1 MRRRQAVT
9 GWLLAA
15 PAVVGL
21 LAFLVLPFCYT
32 VFRSFTSGLG
42 WGQFVG
48 LENYAQLFG
57 NRLFLLALK
66 NTFLFLAC
74 GLALILPLSLFLAL
88 LLQKAG
94 KWGKPL
100 ALALLFPMVLPVSAI
115 VIVVNLVFAE
125 NGLLS
130 QLTGPTSWMDSPFA
144 FAILLGLY
152 LWKNVGVATVILL
165 AGLNTIPG
173 ELYESAS
180 MDGAGRWARLTK
192 ITLPLLRPEILVV
205 TLLSTLNSFKNFRE
219 AYVLGGDHPHESVY
233 MLQHF
238 MNNNFENMNF
248 PRLSVAAVV
257 LFAMLFCLY
266 TLLLKSPLGRGEPA
280 FESSGRRPF
289 KMSKGA
295 TLFLAL
301 AALLFLLPVA
311 FTIGCSFLSPQEVQR
326 VFGPLLGE
334 GSAAV
339 VGGLPQGFSLMGYY
353 EVFFATPDYL
363 VKFWLSLLLAVGAV
377 VGQVVISCMG
387 GFAFAFFDFPGKR
400 LLFGL
405 LCFFML
411 VPLQVTLLP
420 NYLLLDAFGLLNT
433 YWALLLPLA
442 FAPLGTFL
450 LTQIFRSVPAD
461 ILQAARL
468 DGAGTLQVMVKV
480 LLPCGKSGVSTL
492 IILTL
497 IESWNMV
504 EQPLIYLKD
513 VGSYPLSVFLASRYT
528 ENLPLQFVCC
538 VLSLLPL
545 ALAAAMCWTV
555 GFPRRRR
562 HETSHSESEL
572 CATAGIGVMHGWL
585 LPH

>member
-1 MRRRQAVT
+1 MRRREAAT
-9 GWLLAA
+9 GLLLAS

-21 LAFLVLPFCYT
+21 LAFLVLPFGYT
-32 VFRSFTSGLG
+32 FLRSFTTGLG
-42 WGQFVG
+42 WGRFVG

-130 QLTGPTSWMDSPFA
+130 QMTGPTPWMDSPFA
-144 FAILLGLY
+144 FVILLGLY
-152 LWKNVGVATVILL
+152 LWKNVGMAVVILL
-165 AGLNTIPG
+165 AGLTTIPR
-173 ELYESAS
+173 ELYESAH

-192 ITLPLLRPEILVV
+192 VILPMLRPELLVV
-205 TLLSTLNSFKNFRE
+205 TILSSLNAFKNFRE
-219 AYVLGGDHPHESVY
+219 AFVLGGDHPQESIY

-257 LFAMLFCLY
+257 FFALLFCLY
-266 TLLLKSPLGRGEPA
+266 ALLLKSPLGRGEPA
-280 FESSGRRPF
+280 LENGSRREIPA
-289 KMSKGA
+289 KKGPILCL
-295 TLFLAL
+295 TLIS
-301 AALLFLLPVA
+301 LLFVLPVVLTVA
-311 FTIGCSFLSPQEVQR
+311 CSFLSPQEVQR

-334 GSAAV
+334 DGTAV
-339 VGGLPQGFSLMGYY
+339 FGALPQGFSLMGYY

-363 VKFWLSLLLAVGAV
+363 AKFWVSLLLAVGAIL
-377 VGQVVISCMG
+377 GQMVISCMG
-387 GFAFAFFDFPGKR
+387 GFAFAFYDFPGKR
-400 LLFGL
+400 LLYSL
-405 LCFFML
+405 LCLFML
-411 VPLQVTLLP
+411 IPLQVTLLP
-420 NYLLLDAFGLLNT
+420 NYLLLDQLGALNT

-461 ILQAARL
+461 ILHAARL
-468 DGAGTLQVMVKV
+468 DGAGTLQVLARV
-480 LLPCGKSGVSTL
+480 LLPCGKGGVSTL
-492 IILTL
+492 VVLTL

-504 EQPLIYLKD
+504 EQPLIYLQD
-513 VGSYPLSVFLASRYT
+513 VGSYPLSVFLASQYM
-528 ENLPLQFVCC
+528 ENLPFQFVCS

-545 ALAAAMCWTV
+545 V
-555 GFPRRRR
+555 
-562 HETSHSESEL
+562 L
-572 CATAGIGVMHGWL
+572 CFLYFGGDVLRSAGRKGDT
-585 LPH
+585 P

>member
-1 MRRRQAVT
+1 MRRREAAT
-9 GWLLAA
+9 GLLLAS

-21 LAFLVLPFCYT
+21 LAFLVLPFGYT
-32 VFRSFTSGLG
+32 FLRSFTTGLG
-42 WGQFVG
+42 WGRFVG

-130 QLTGPTSWMDSPFA
+130 QIAGPYLWMDSPFA
-144 FAILLGLY
+144 FVILLGLY
-152 LWKNVGVATVILL
+152 LWKNVGIGVVVLL
-165 AGLNTIPG
+165 AGLTTIPG

-180 MDGAGRWARLTK
+180 MDGAGKWARLTRV
-192 ITLPLLRPEILVV
+192 TLPMLRPELLVV
-205 TLLSTLNSFKNFRE
+205 TILSTLNAFKNFRE
-219 AYVLGGDHPHESVY
+219 AFVLGGDHPHESIY

-257 LFAMLFCLY
+257 FFALLFCLY
-266 TLLLKSPLGRGEPA
+266 ALLLKSPLGRGEPA
-280 FESSGRRPF
+280 LENGSRRDIPP
-289 KMSKGA
+289 KKGPI
-295 TLFLAL
+295 LFLTL
-301 AALLFLLPVA
+301 ISLLFVLPVVLTVA
-311 FTIGCSFLSPQEVQR
+311 CSFLSPQEVQR

-334 GSAAV
+334 GGTAAL
-339 VGGLPQGFSLMGYY
+339 GALPQGFSLMGYY

-363 VKFWLSLLLAVGAV
+363 AKFWVSLLLAVGAIL
-377 VGQVVISCMG
+377 GQMVISCMG
-387 GFAFAFFDFPGKR
+387 GFSFAFYDFPGKR
-400 LLFGL
+400 LLYGL
-405 LCFFML
+405 LCLFML
-411 VPLQVTLLP
+411 IPLQVTLLP
-420 NYLLLDAFGLLNT
+420 NYILLDQLGTLNT

-461 ILQAARL
+461 ILHAARL
-468 DGAGTLQVMVKV
+468 DGAGTLQVLARV
-480 LLPCGKSGVSTL
+480 LLPCGKGGVSTL
-492 IILTL
+492 VVLTL

-504 EQPLIYLKD
+504 EQPLIYLQD
-513 VGSYPLSVFLASRYT
+513 VGSYPLSVFLASQYM
-528 ENLPLQFVCC
+528 ENLPFQFVCS

-545 ALAAAMCWTV
+545 ALCFLYFGGDV
-555 GFPRRRR
+555 LR
-562 HETSHSESEL
+562 S
-572 CATAGIGVMHGWL
+572 AGRKGDT
-585 LPH
+585 P

>member
-1 MRRRQAVT
+1 MRRREAAA
-9 GWLLAA
+9 GLLLAS

-21 LAFLVLPFCYT
+21 LAFLVLPFGYT
-32 VFRSFTSGLG
+32 FLRSFTTGLG
-42 WGQFVG
+42 WGRFVG
-48 LENYAQLFG
+48 LENYAQLFE

-130 QLTGPTSWMDSPFA
+130 QMTGPTPWMDSPFA
-144 FAILLGLY
+144 FVILLGLY
-152 LWKNVGVATVILL
+152 LWKNVGIGVVILL
-165 AGLNTIPG
+165 AGLTTIPG

-180 MDGAGRWARLTK
+180 MDGAGKWARLTRV
-192 ITLPLLRPEILVV
+192 TLPMLRPELLVV
-205 TLLSTLNSFKNFRE
+205 TILSTLNAFKNFRE
-219 AYVLGGDHPHESVY
+219 AFVLGGDHPHESIY

-257 LFAMLFCLY
+257 FFALLFCLY
-266 TLLLKSPLGRGEPA
+266 TLLLKSPLGRREPA
-280 FESSGRRPF
+280 LETGTRREIPA
-289 KMSKGA
+289 KKGPI
-295 TLFLAL
+295 LFLAL
-301 AALLFLLPVA
+301 ISLLFVLPVVM
-311 FTIGCSFLSPQEVQR
+311 TVTCSFLSPQEVER
-326 VFGPLLGE
+326 VFAPLLGE
-334 GSAAV
+334 GSTAAV
-339 VGGLPQGFSLMGYY
+339 GAVPQGVSLMGYY

-363 VKFWLSLLLAVGAV
+363 VKFWVSLLLSVGAIL
-377 VGQVVISCMG
+377 GQMVISCMG
-387 GFAFAFFDFPGKR
+387 GFAFAFYDFPGKK
-400 LLFGL
+400 LFYGL
-405 LCFFML
+405 LCLFML
-411 VPLQVTLLP
+411 IPLQVTLLP
-420 NYLLLDAFGLLNT
+420 NYLLLDQLGALNT

-461 ILQAARL
+461 ILHAARL
-468 DGAGTLQVMVKV
+468 DGAGTFHVLGKV
-480 LLPCGKSGVSTL
+480 LLPCSKGGGATL
-492 IILTL
+492 IVLTL

-504 EQPLIYLKD
+504 EQPLVYLQD
-513 VGSYPLSVFLASRYT
+513 VGSYPLSVFLASRYM
-528 ENLPLQFVCC
+528 ENLPFQFVCS

-545 ALAAAMCWTV
+545 ALCFLYF
-555 GFPRRRR
+555 G
-562 HETSHSESEL
+562 EDLLQS
-572 CATAGIGVMHGWL
+572 AGRKGDAS
-585 LPH
+585 

>member
-1 MRRRQAVT
+1 MRRRREAAT
-9 GWLLAA
+9 GLLLAS

-21 LAFLVLPFCYT
+21 LAFLVLPFGYT
-32 VFRSFTSGLG
+32 FLRSFTTGLG
-42 WGQFVG
+42 WGRFVG

-130 QLTGPTSWMDSPFA
+130 QMTGPYPWMDSPFA
-144 FAILLGLY
+144 FVILLGLY
-152 LWKNVGVATVILL
+152 LWKNVGIGVVILL
-165 AGLNTIPG
+165 AGLTTIPG
-173 ELYESAS
+173 ELYESAN
-180 MDGAGRWARLTK
+180 MDGAGKWARLVKVTM
-192 ITLPLLRPEILVV
+192 PMLRPELLVV
-205 TLLSTLNSFKNFRE
+205 TILSYLHTFKNFRE
-219 AYVLGGDHPHESVY
+219 AFVLGGDHPHESIY

-257 LFAMLFCLY
+257 FFVLLFCLY
-266 TLLLKSPLGRGEPA
+266 ALLLKSPLGQGEPA
-280 FESSGRRPF
+280 LESGSRRAVPA
-289 KMSKGA
+289 KKGPV
-295 TLFLAL
+295 LCLAL
-301 AALLFLLPVA
+301 LSLLFVLPVVLTVA
-311 FTIGCSFLSPQEVQR
+311 CSFLSPQEVQR

-334 GSAAV
+334 GGTAAL
-339 VGGLPQGFSLMGYY
+339 GALPQGFSLMGYY

-363 VKFWLSLLLAVGAV
+363 VKFWVSLLLAVGAIA
-377 VGQVVISCMG
+377 GQVAISCLG
-387 GFAFAFFDFPGKR
+387 GFAFAFYEFPGKR
-400 LLFGL
+400 LLYGL
-405 LCFFML
+405 LCLFML
-411 VPLQVTLLP
+411 IPLQVTLLP
-420 NYLLLDAFGLLNT
+420 NYILLDQLGTLNT

-461 ILQAARL
+461 ILHAARL
-468 DGAGTLQVMVKV
+468 DGAGTLQVLVRV
-480 LLPCGKSGVSTL
+480 LLPCGKGGVSTL
-492 IILTL
+492 VVLTL

-504 EQPLIYLKD
+504 EQPLIYLQD
-513 VGSYPLSVFLASRYT
+513 VGSYPLSVFLASQYM
-528 ENLPLQFVCC
+528 ENLPFQFVCS

-545 ALAAAMCWTV
+545 ALCFLYFGGDV
-555 GFPRRRR
+555 LR
-562 HETSHSESEL
+562 S
-572 CATAGIGVMHGWL
+572 AGRKGDA
-585 LPH
+585 P

>member
-1 MRRRQAVT
+1 MKRREAAI
-9 GWLLAA
+9 GLLLAA
-15 PAVVGL
+15 PAVMGL
-21 LAFLVLPFCYT
+21 LAFLVLPFGYT
-32 VFRSFTSGLG
+32 FLRSFTVGLG
-42 WGQFVG
+42 WGRFVG

-88 LLQKAG
+88 LLQKTG
-94 KWGKPL
+94 KWGKGL
-100 ALALLFPMVLPVSAI
+100 AMALLFPMVLPVSAI

-130 QLTGPTSWMDSPFA
+130 QLTGPTPWMDSPFA
-144 FAILLGLY
+144 FVILLGLY
-152 LWKNVGVATVILL
+152 LWKNVGIGVVILL
-165 AGLNTIPG
+165 AGLTTIPG
-173 ELYESAS
+173 ELYESAN
-180 MDGAGRWARLTK
+180 MDGAGKWTRLTK
-192 ITLPLLRPEILVV
+192 VTLPMLRPELLVV
-205 TLLSTLNSFKNFRE
+205 TILSSLNAFKNFRE
-219 AYVLGGDHPHESVY
+219 AFVLGGDHPHESIY

-257 LFAMLFCLY
+257 FFALLFCLY
-266 TLLLKSPLGRGEPA
+266 ALLLKSPLGRGEPA
-280 FESSGRRPF
+280 LENGNRRDIPP
-289 KMSKGA
+289 KKGPV
-295 TLFLAL
+295 LFLAAL
-301 AALLFLLPVA
+301 SLLFVLPVVLTVA
-311 FTIGCSFLSPQEVQR
+311 CSFLSPQEVQR

-334 GSAAV
+334 GGTAAL
-339 VGGLPQGFSLMGYY
+339 GALPQGFSLMGYY

-363 VKFWLSLLLAVGAV
+363 AKFWVSLLLAVGAIL
-377 VGQVVISCMG
+377 GQMVISCMG
-387 GFAFAFFDFPGKR
+387 GFAFAFYDFPGKR
-400 LLFGL
+400 LLYSL
-405 LCFFML
+405 LCLFML
-411 VPLQVTLLP
+411 IPLQVTLLP
-420 NYLLLDAFGLLNT
+420 NYLLLDQLGALNT

-461 ILQAARL
+461 ILHAARL
-468 DGAGTLQVMVKV
+468 DGAGTLQVLARV

-504 EQPLIYLKD
+504 EQPLIYLRD

-545 ALAAAMCWTV
+545 ALCFFYCGGDV
-555 GFPRRRR
+555 LD
-562 HETSHSESEL
+562 S
-572 CATAGIGVMHGWL
+572 GI
-585 LPH
+585 PKEEKA

>member
-1 MRRRQAVT
+1 MRRREAAV
-9 GWLLAA
+9 GLLLAS

-21 LAFLVLPFCYT
+21 LAFLVLPFGYT
-32 VFRSFTSGLG
+32 FLRSFTTGLG
-42 WGQFVG
+42 WGRFVG
-48 LENYAQLFG
+48 LENYAQLFE

-130 QLTGPTSWMDSPFA
+130 QMTGPTPWMDSPFA
-144 FAILLGLY
+144 FVILLGLY
-152 LWKNVGVATVILL
+152 LWKNVGIGVVILL
-165 AGLNTIPG
+165 AGLTTIPG

-180 MDGAGRWARLTK
+180 MDGAGKWVRLTK
-192 ITLPLLRPEILVV
+192 VTLPMLRPELLVV
-205 TLLSTLNSFKNFRE
+205 TILSTLNAFKNFRE
-219 AYVLGGDHPHESVY
+219 AFVLGGDHPHESIY

-257 LFAMLFCLY
+257 FFILLFCLY
-266 TLLLKSPLGRGEPA
+266 ALLLKSPLGRGEPA
-280 FESSGRRPF
+280 LESGSRCAVPA
-289 KMSKGA
+289 KKGPILCL
-295 TLFLAL
+295 TLIS
-301 AALLFLLPVA
+301 LLFVLPVVLTVA
-311 FTIGCSFLSPQEVQR
+311 CSFLSPQEVQR

-334 GSAAV
+334 GGTAV
-339 VGGLPQGFSLMGYY
+339 VGALPQGFSLMGYY

-363 VKFWLSLLLAVGAV
+363 AKFWVSLLLAVGAIL
-377 VGQVVISCMG
+377 GQMVISCMG
-387 GFAFAFFDFPGKR
+387 GFAFAFYDFPGKR
-400 LLFGL
+400 LLYGL
-405 LCFFML
+405 LCLFML
-411 VPLQVTLLP
+411 IPLQVTLLP
-420 NYLLLDAFGLLNT
+420 NYLLLDQLGALNT

-461 ILQAARL
+461 ILHAARL
-468 DGAGTLQVMVKV
+468 DGAGTLQVLARV
-480 LLPCGKSGVSTL
+480 LLPCGKGGVSTL
-492 IILTL
+492 VVLTL

-504 EQPLIYLKD
+504 EQPLIYLQD
-513 VGSYPLSVFLASRYT
+513 VGSYPLSVFLASQYM
-528 ENLPLQFVCC
+528 ENLPFQFVCS

-545 ALAAAMCWTV
+545 ALCFLYFGGDV
-555 GFPRRRR
+555 LR
-562 HETSHSESEL
+562 S
-572 CATAGIGVMHGWL
+572 AGRKGDT
-585 LPH
+585 P

>member
-1 MRRRQAVT
+1 MRRREAAT
-9 GWLLAA
+9 GLLLAS

-21 LAFLVLPFCYT
+21 LAFLVLPFGYT
-32 VFRSFTSGLG
+32 FLRSFTTGLG
-42 WGQFVG
+42 WGRFVG
-48 LENYAQLFG
+48 LENYAQLFE

-130 QLTGPTSWMDSPFA
+130 QMTGPTPWMDSSFA
-144 FAILLGLY
+144 FVILLGLY
-152 LWKNVGVATVILL
+152 LWKNVGIGVVILL
-165 AGLNTIPG
+165 AGLTTIPG
-173 ELYESAS
+173 ELYESAN
-180 MDGAGRWARLTK
+180 MDGAGKWARLVK
-192 ITLPLLRPEILVV
+192 VTLPMLRPELLVV
-205 TLLSTLNSFKNFRE
+205 TILSALNAFKNFRE
-219 AYVLGGDHPHESVY
+219 AFVLGGDHPHESIY

-257 LFAMLFCLY
+257 FFVLLFCLY
-266 TLLLKSPLGRGEPA
+266 ALLLKSPLGRGEPA
-280 FESSGRRPF
+280 LESGSRRAAPA
-289 KMSKGA
+289 KKGSV
-295 TLFLAL
+295 LCLAL
-301 AALLFLLPVA
+301 LSLLFVLPVVLTVA
-311 FTIGCSFLSPQEVQR
+311 CSFLSPQEVQR

-334 GSAAV
+334 GGTAAL
-339 VGGLPQGFSLMGYY
+339 GALPQGFSLMGYY

-363 VKFWLSLLLAVGAV
+363 AKFWVSLLLAVGAIA
-377 VGQVVISCMG
+377 GQVAISCLG
-387 GFAFAFFDFPGKR
+387 GFAFAFYDFPGKR
-400 LLFGL
+400 LLYGL
-405 LCFFML
+405 LCLFML
-411 VPLQVTLLP
+411 IPLQVTLLP
-420 NYLLLDAFGLLNT
+420 NYILLDQLGTLNT

-461 ILQAARL
+461 ILHAARL
-468 DGAGTLQVMVKV
+468 DGAGTLQVLARV
-480 LLPCGKSGVSTL
+480 LLPCGKGGVSTL
-492 IILTL
+492 VVLTL

-504 EQPLIYLKD
+504 EQPLIYLQD
-513 VGSYPLSVFLASRYT
+513 VGSYPLSVFLASQYM
-528 ENLPLQFVCC
+528 ENLPFQFVCS

-545 ALAAAMCWTV
+545 ALCFLYF
-555 GFPRRRR
+555 GGDIL
-562 HETSHSESEL
+562 SN
-572 CATAGIGVMHGWL
+572 AGRKGDA
-585 LPH
+585 P

>member
-1 MRRRQAVT
+1 MRRRREAAI
-9 GWLLAA
+9 GLLLAS

-21 LAFLVLPFCYT
+21 LAFLVLPFGYT
-32 VFRSFTSGLG
+32 FLRSFTTGLG
-42 WGQFVG
+42 WGRFVG

-130 QLTGPTSWMDSPFA
+130 QIAGPYLWMDSPFA
-144 FAILLGLY
+144 FVILLGLY
-152 LWKNVGVATVILL
+152 LWKNVGIGVVVLL
-165 AGLNTIPG
+165 AGLTTIPG

-180 MDGAGRWARLTK
+180 MDGAGKWARLTRV
-192 ITLPLLRPEILVV
+192 TLPMLRPELLVV
-205 TLLSTLNSFKNFRE
+205 TILSTLNAFKNFRE
-219 AYVLGGDHPHESVY
+219 AFVLGGDHPHESIY

-257 LFAMLFCLY
+257 FFALLFCLY
-266 TLLLKSPLGRGEPA
+266 ALLLKSPLGRGEPA
-280 FESSGRRPF
+280 LENGSRRDIPP
-289 KMSKGA
+289 KKGPI
-295 TLFLAL
+295 LFLTL
-301 AALLFLLPVA
+301 ISLLFVLPVVLTVA
-311 FTIGCSFLSPQEVQR
+311 CSFLSPQEVQR

-334 GSAAV
+334 GGTAAL
-339 VGGLPQGFSLMGYY
+339 GALPQGFSLMGYY

-363 VKFWLSLLLAVGAV
+363 AKFWVSLLLAVGAIA
-377 VGQVVISCMG
+377 GQVAISCLG
-387 GFAFAFFDFPGKR
+387 GFAFAFYDFPGKR
-400 LLFGL
+400 LLYGL
-405 LCFFML
+405 LCLFML
-411 VPLQVTLLP
+411 IPLQVTLLP
-420 NYLLLDAFGLLNT
+420 NYILLDQLGTLNT

-461 ILQAARL
+461 ILHAARL
-468 DGAGTLQVMVKV
+468 DGAGTLQVLARV
-480 LLPCGKSGVSTL
+480 LLPCGKGGVSTL
-492 IILTL
+492 VVLTL

-504 EQPLIYLKD
+504 EQPLIYLQD
-513 VGSYPLSVFLASRYT
+513 VGSYPLSVFLASQYM
-528 ENLPLQFVCC
+528 ENLPFQFVCS

-545 ALAAAMCWTV
+545 ALCFLYFGGDV
-555 GFPRRRR
+555 LR
-562 HETSHSESEL
+562 S
-572 CATAGIGVMHGWL
+572 AGRKGDT
-585 LPH
+585 P

>member
-1 MRRRQAVT
+1 MRRREAAT
-9 GWLLAA
+9 GLLLAS

-21 LAFLVLPFCYT
+21 LAFLVLPFGYT
-32 VFRSFTSGLG
+32 FLRSFTTGLG
-42 WGQFVG
+42 WGRFVG
-48 LENYAQLFG
+48 LENYAQLFE

-130 QLTGPTSWMDSPFA
+130 QMTGPTPWMDSPFA
-144 FAILLGLY
+144 FVILLGLY
-152 LWKNVGVATVILL
+152 LWKNVGIGVVILL
-165 AGLNTIPG
+165 AGLTTIPG
-173 ELYESAS
+173 ELYESAN
-180 MDGAGRWARLTK
+180 MDGAGKWARLTRV
-192 ITLPLLRPEILVV
+192 TLPMLRPELLVV
-205 TLLSTLNSFKNFRE
+205 TILSSLNAFKNFRE
-219 AYVLGGDHPHESVY
+219 AFVLGGDHPHESIY

-257 LFAMLFCLY
+257 FFALLFCLY

-280 FESSGRRPF
+280 LENGSRRDIPP
-289 KMSKGA
+289 KKGPV
-295 TLFLAL
+295 LFLAAL
-301 AALLFLLPVA
+301 SLLFVLPVVLTVA
-311 FTIGCSFLSPQEVQR
+311 CSFLSPQEVQR

-334 GSAAV
+334 GGTAAL
-339 VGGLPQGFSLMGYY
+339 GALPQGFSLMGYY

-363 VKFWLSLLLAVGAV
+363 AKFWVSLLLAVGAIL
-377 VGQVVISCMG
+377 GQMVISCMG
-387 GFAFAFFDFPGKR
+387 GFAFAFYDFPGKR
-400 LLFGL
+400 LLYSL
-405 LCFFML
+405 LCLFML
-411 VPLQVTLLP
+411 IPLQVTLLP
-420 NYLLLDAFGLLNT
+420 NYILLDQLGTLNT

-461 ILQAARL
+461 ILHAARL
-468 DGAGTLQVMVKV
+468 DGAGTLQVLARV

-504 EQPLIYLKD
+504 EQPLIYLRD
-513 VGSYPLSVFLASRYT
+513 VGSYPLSVFLASRYM
-528 ENLPLQFVCC
+528 ENLPFQFVCS

-545 ALAAAMCWTV
+545 ALCFLYF
-555 GFPRRRR
+555 GGDLLQ
-562 HETSHSESEL
+562 S
-572 CATAGIGVMHGWL
+572 AGRKGDAQ
-585 LPH
+585 

>member
-130 QLTGPTSWMDSPFA
+130 QLTGPTPWMDSPFA

-192 ITLPLLRPEILVV
+192 NTLPLLRPEILVV

-257 LFAMLFCLY
+257 FFAMLFCLY

-280 FESSGRRPF
+280 FESSGRRPS

-442 FAPLGTFL
+442 FALLGTFL

-545 ALAAAMCWTV
+545 ALCFFYCGGDV
-555 GFPRRRR
+555 LD
-562 HETSHSESEL
+562 S
-572 CATAGIGVMHGWL
+572 GI
-585 LPH
+585 PKEEKA

>member
-21 LAFLVLPFCYT
+21 LAFMVLPFCYT

-165 AGLNTIPG
+165 AGLDTIPG
-173 ELYESAS
+173 ELYESAG

-219 AYVLGGDHPHESVY
+219 AYVLGGDHPHESIY

-257 LFAMLFCLY
+257 FFILLFCLY

-280 FESSGRRPF
+280 LESGSRRAAPA
-289 KMSKGA
+289 KKGPVLCLA
-295 TLFLAL
+295 TLS
-301 AALLFLLPVA
+301 LLFVLPVVMTVA
-311 FTIGCSFLSPQEVQR
+311 CSFLSPQEVER
-326 VFGPLLGE
+326 VFAPLLGE
-334 GSAAV
+334 GSTAAV
-339 VGGLPQGFSLMGYY
+339 GTLPQGFSLMGYY

-387 GFAFAFFDFPGKR
+387 GFAFAFYDFPGKR

-433 YWALLLPLA
+433 YWVLLLPLA

-450 LTQIFRSVPAD
+450 LTQSFRSVPAD

-545 ALAAAMCWTV
+545 ALCFFYCGGDV
-555 GFPRRRR
+555 LD
-562 HETSHSESEL
+562 S
-572 CATAGIGVMHGWL
+572 GI
-585 LPH
+585 PKEEKA

>member
-1 MRRRQAVT
+1 MRRREAAT
-9 GWLLAA
+9 GLLLAS

-21 LAFLVLPFCYT
+21 LAFLVLPFGYT
-32 VFRSFTSGLG
+32 FLRSFTTGLG
-42 WGQFVG
+42 WGRFVG

-88 LLQKAG
+88 LLQKTG
-94 KWGKPL
+94 KWGKGL
-100 ALALLFPMVLPVSAI
+100 AMALLFPMVLPVSAI

-130 QLTGPTSWMDSPFA
+130 QLTGPTPWMDSPFA
-144 FAILLGLY
+144 FVILLGLY
-152 LWKNVGVATVILL
+152 LWKNVGIGVVILL
-165 AGLNTIPG
+165 AGLTTIPR
-173 ELYESAS
+173 ELYESAH

-192 ITLPLLRPEILVV
+192 VTLPMLRPELLVV
-205 TLLSTLNSFKNFRE
+205 TILSSLNAFKNFRE
-219 AYVLGGDHPHESVY
+219 AFVLGGDHPHESIY

-257 LFAMLFCLY
+257 FFALLFCLY
-266 TLLLKSPLGRGEPA
+266 ALLLKSPLGRGEPA
-280 FESSGRRPF
+280 LENGNRRDIPP
-289 KMSKGA
+289 KKGPV
-295 TLFLAL
+295 LFLAAL
-301 AALLFLLPVA
+301 SLLFVLPVVLTVA
-311 FTIGCSFLSPQEVQR
+311 CSFLSPQEVQR

-334 GSAAV
+334 GGTAAL
-339 VGGLPQGFSLMGYY
+339 GALPQGFSLMGYY

-363 VKFWLSLLLAVGAV
+363 AKFWVSLLLAVGAIL
-377 VGQVVISCMG
+377 GQMVISCMG
-387 GFAFAFFDFPGKR
+387 GFAFAFYDFPGKR
-400 LLFGL
+400 LLYGL
-405 LCFFML
+405 LCLFML
-411 VPLQVTLLP
+411 IPLQVTLLP
-420 NYLLLDAFGLLNT
+420 NYLLLDQLGALNT

-450 LTQIFRSVPAD
+450 LTQIFRSVPVD
-461 ILQAARL
+461 ILHAARL
-468 DGAGTLQVMVKV
+468 DGAGTLQVSARV

-504 EQPLIYLKD
+504 EQPLIYLRD
-513 VGSYPLSVFLASRYT
+513 VGSYPLSVFLASRYM
-528 ENLPLQFVCC
+528 ENLPFQFVCS

-545 ALAAAMCWTV
+545 ALCFLYF
-555 GFPRRRR
+555 G
-562 HETSHSESEL
+562 EDLLQS
-572 CATAGIGVMHGWL
+572 AGRKGDAS
-585 LPH
+585 

>member
-1 MRRRQAVT
+1 MKRREAAI
-9 GWLLAA
+9 GLLLAS
-15 PAVVGL
+15 PVVVGL
-21 LAFLVLPFCYT
+21 LAFLVLPFGYT
-32 VFRSFTSGLG
+32 FLRSFTTGLG
-42 WGQFVG
+42 WGRFVG

-130 QLTGPTSWMDSPFA
+130 QMTGPTPWMDSPFA
-144 FAILLGLY
+144 FVILLGLY
-152 LWKNVGVATVILL
+152 LWKNVGIGVVILL
-165 AGLNTIPG
+165 AGLTTIPG
-173 ELYESAS
+173 ELYESAN
-180 MDGAGRWARLTK
+180 MDGAGKWARLTK
-192 ITLPLLRPEILVV
+192 VTLPMLRPELLVV
-205 TLLSTLNSFKNFRE
+205 TILSTLNAFKNFRE
-219 AYVLGGDHPHESVY
+219 AFVLGGDHPHESIY

-257 LFAMLFCLY
+257 FFALLFCLY
-266 TLLLKSPLGRGEPA
+266 ALLLKSPLGRGEPA
-280 FESSGRRPF
+280 LENGNRRDIPP
-289 KMSKGA
+289 KKGPV
-295 TLFLAL
+295 LCLAL
-301 AALLFLLPVA
+301 LSLMFVLPVVLTVA
-311 FTIGCSFLSPQEVQR
+311 CSFLSPQEVQR

-334 GSAAV
+334 GGTAAL
-339 VGGLPQGFSLMGYY
+339 GALPQGFSLMGYY

-363 VKFWLSLLLAVGAV
+363 VKFWVSLLLAVGAIL
-377 VGQVVISCMG
+377 GQMVISCMG
-387 GFAFAFFDFPGKR
+387 GFAFAFYDFPGKK
-400 LLFGL
+400 LLYGL
-405 LCFFML
+405 LCLFML
-411 VPLQVTLLP
+411 IPLQVTLLP
-420 NYLLLDAFGLLNT
+420 NYLLLDQLGALNT

-461 ILQAARL
+461 ILHAARL

-545 ALAAAMCWTV
+545 ALCFFYCGGDV
-555 GFPRRRR
+555 LD
-562 HETSHSESEL
+562 S
-572 CATAGIGVMHGWL
+572 GI
-585 LPH
+585 PKEEKA

>member
-1 MRRRQAVT
+1 MRRREAAT
-9 GWLLAA
+9 GLLLAS

-21 LAFLVLPFCYT
+21 LAFLVLPFGYT
-32 VFRSFTSGLG
+32 FLRSFTTGLG
-42 WGQFVG
+42 WGRFVG
-48 LENYAQLFG
+48 LENYAQLFE

-130 QLTGPTSWMDSPFA
+130 QMTGPTPWMDSPFA
-144 FAILLGLY
+144 FVILLGLY
-152 LWKNVGVATVILL
+152 LWKNVGMAVVILL
-165 AGLNTIPG
+165 AGLTTIPR
-173 ELYESAS
+173 ELYESAH

-192 ITLPLLRPEILVV
+192 VILPMLRPELLVV
-205 TLLSTLNSFKNFRE
+205 TILSSLNAFKNFRE
-219 AYVLGGDHPHESVY
+219 AFVLGGDHPQESIY

-257 LFAMLFCLY
+257 FFALLFCLY

-280 FESSGRRPF
+280 LENGNRRDIPP
-289 KMSKGA
+289 KKGPI
-295 TLFLAL
+295 LFLTL
-301 AALLFLLPVA
+301 ISLLFVLPVVLTVA
-311 FTIGCSFLSPQEVQR
+311 CSFLSPQEVQR
-326 VFGPLLGE
+326 VFAPLLGE
-334 GSAAV
+334 GSTAAV
-339 VGGLPQGFSLMGYY
+339 GALPQGFSLMGYY

-363 VKFWLSLLLAVGAV
+363 AKFWVSLLLSVGAIL
-377 VGQVVISCMG
+377 GQMVISCMG
-387 GFAFAFFDFPGKR
+387 GFAFAFYDFPGKR
-400 LLFGL
+400 LLYGL
-405 LCFFML
+405 LCLFML
-411 VPLQVTLLP
+411 IPLQVTLLP
-420 NYLLLDAFGLLNT
+420 NYILLDQLGTLNT

-461 ILQAARL
+461 ILHAARL
-468 DGAGTLQVMVKV
+468 DGAGTLQVLARV
-480 LLPCGKSGVSTL
+480 LLPCGKGGVSTL
-492 IILTL
+492 VVLTL

-504 EQPLIYLKD
+504 EQPLIYLQD
-513 VGSYPLSVFLASRYT
+513 VGSYPLSVFLASQYM
-528 ENLPLQFVCC
+528 ENLPFQFVCS

-545 ALAAAMCWTV
+545 ALCFLYFGGDV
-555 GFPRRRR
+555 LR
-562 HETSHSESEL
+562 S
-572 CATAGIGVMHGWL
+572 AGRKGEA
-585 LPH
+585 P

>member
-1 MRRRQAVT
+1 MCFVSGVGHGSLPAKGTQDERRQ
-9 GWLLAA
+9 
-15 PAVVGL
+15 
-21 LAFLVLPFCYT
+21 
-32 VFRSFTSGLG
+32 
-42 WGQFVG
+42 
-48 LENYAQLFG
+48 
-57 NRLFLLALK
+57 
-66 NTFLFLAC
+66 
-74 GLALILPLSLFLAL
+74 
-88 LLQKAG
+88 
-94 KWGKPL
+94 
-100 ALALLFPMVLPVSAI
+100 
-115 VIVVNLVFAE
+115 
-125 NGLLS
+125 
-130 QLTGPTSWMDSPFA
+130 D
-144 FAILLGLY
+144 
-152 LWKNVGVATVILL
+152 
-165 AGLNTIPG
+165 
-173 ELYESAS
+173 
-180 MDGAGRWARLTK
+180 K

-219 AYVLGGDHPHESVY
+219 AYVLGGDHPHESIY

-257 LFAMLFCLY
+257 LFALLFCLY

-545 ALAAAMCWTV
+545 ALCFFYCGGDVLA
-555 GFPRRRR
+555 
-562 HETSHSESEL
+562 S
-572 CATAGIGVMHGWL
+572 GI
-585 LPH
+585 PKEEKA

>member
-1 MRRRQAVT
+1 MRRREAAI
-9 GWLLAA
+9 GLLLAS

-21 LAFLVLPFCYT
+21 LAFLVLPFGYT
-32 VFRSFTSGLG
+32 FLRSFTTGLG
-42 WGQFVG
+42 WGRFVG

-130 QLTGPTSWMDSPFA
+130 QMTGPTPWMDSPFA
-144 FAILLGLY
+144 FVILLGLY
-152 LWKNVGVATVILL
+152 LWKNVGIAVVILL
-165 AGLNTIPG
+165 AGLTTIPR
-173 ELYESAS
+173 ELYESAH

-192 ITLPLLRPEILVV
+192 VILPMLRPELLVV
-205 TLLSTLNSFKNFRE
+205 TILSTLNAFKNFRE
-219 AYVLGGDHPHESVY
+219 AFVLGGDHPHESIY

-257 LFAMLFCLY
+257 FFVLLFCLY
-266 TLLLKSPLGRGEPA
+266 ALLLKSPLGRGEPA
-280 FESSGRRPF
+280 LESGSRRAAPA
-289 KMSKGA
+289 KKGPV
-295 TLFLAL
+295 LCLAL
-301 AALLFLLPVA
+301 LSLLFVLPVVLTVA
-311 FTIGCSFLSPQEVQR
+311 CSFLSPQEVQR

-334 GSAAV
+334 GGAAAL
-339 VGGLPQGFSLMGYY
+339 GALLQGFSLMGYY

-363 VKFWLSLLLAVGAV
+363 VKFWVSLLLAVGAIA
-377 VGQVVISCMG
+377 GQVAISCLG
-387 GFAFAFFDFPGKR
+387 GFAFAFYDFPGKR
-400 LLFGL
+400 LLYGL
-405 LCFFML
+405 LCLFML
-411 VPLQVTLLP
+411 IPLQVTLLP
-420 NYLLLDAFGLLNT
+420 NYILLDQLGTLNT

-461 ILQAARL
+461 ILHAARL
-468 DGAGTLQVMVKV
+468 DGAGTLQVLVRV
-480 LLPCGKSGVSTL
+480 LLPCGKGGVSTL
-492 IILTL
+492 VVLTL

-504 EQPLIYLKD
+504 EQPLIYLQD

-528 ENLPLQFVCC
+528 ENLPFQFVCSM
-538 VLSLLPL
+538 LSLLPL
-545 ALAAAMCWTV
+545 ALCFFYWGGDV
-555 GFPRRRR
+555 LD
-562 HETSHSESEL
+562 S
-572 CATAGIGVMHGWL
+572 GI
-585 LPH
+585 PKEEKA

>member
-1 MRRRQAVT
+1 MRRREAAT
-9 GWLLAA
+9 GLLLAS

-21 LAFLVLPFCYT
+21 LAFLVLPFGYT
-32 VFRSFTSGLG
+32 FLRSFTTGLG
-42 WGQFVG
+42 WGRFVG
-48 LENYAQLFG
+48 LENYAQLFE

-130 QLTGPTSWMDSPFA
+130 QMTGPTPWMDSPFA
-144 FAILLGLY
+144 FVILLGLY
-152 LWKNVGVATVILL
+152 LWKNVGIGVVILL
-165 AGLNTIPG
+165 AGLTTIPR
-173 ELYESAS
+173 ELYESAH

-192 ITLPLLRPEILVV
+192 VILPMLRPELLVV
-205 TLLSTLNSFKNFRE
+205 TILSSLNAFKNFRE
-219 AYVLGGDHPHESVY
+219 AFVLGGDHPQESIY

-257 LFAMLFCLY
+257 FFALLFCLY
-266 TLLLKSPLGRGEPA
+266 ALLLKSPLGRGEPA
-280 FESSGRRPF
+280 LENGSRRDIPP
-289 KMSKGA
+289 KKGPI
-295 TLFLAL
+295 LFLTL
-301 AALLFLLPVA
+301 ISLLFVLPVVLTVA
-311 FTIGCSFLSPQEVQR
+311 CSFLSPQEVQR

-334 GSAAV
+334 GGTAAL
-339 VGGLPQGFSLMGYY
+339 GALPQGFSLMGYY

-363 VKFWLSLLLAVGAV
+363 AKFWVSLLLAVGAIL
-377 VGQVVISCMG
+377 GQMVISCMG
-387 GFAFAFFDFPGKR
+387 GFAFAFYDFPGKR
-400 LLFGL
+400 LLYSL
-405 LCFFML
+405 LCLFML
-411 VPLQVTLLP
+411 IPLQVTLLP
-420 NYLLLDAFGLLNT
+420 NYLLLDQLGALNT

-461 ILQAARL
+461 ILHAARL
-468 DGAGTLQVMVKV
+468 DGAGTLQVLARV
-480 LLPCGKSGVSTL
+480 LLPCGKGGASTL
-492 IILTL
+492 VVLTL

-504 EQPLIYLKD
+504 EQPLIYLQD
-513 VGSYPLSVFLASRYT
+513 VGSYPLSVFLASQYM
-528 ENLPLQFVCC
+528 ENLPFQFVCS

-545 ALAAAMCWTV
+545 ALCFLYF
-555 GFPRRRR
+555 GGD
-562 HETSHSESEL
+562 L
-572 CATAGIGVMHGWL
+572 LQGAGRKGDSQ
-585 LPH
+585 

>member
-1 MRRRQAVT
+1 MKRREAAI
-9 GWLLAA
+9 GLLLAA
-15 PAVVGL
+15 PAVMGL
-21 LAFLVLPFCYT
+21 LAFLVLPFGYT
-32 VFRSFTSGLG
+32 FLRSFTTGLG
-42 WGQFVG
+42 WGRFVG
-48 LENYAQLFG
+48 LENYAQLFE

-130 QLTGPTSWMDSPFA
+130 QMTGPTPWMDSPFA
-144 FAILLGLY
+144 FVILLGLY
-152 LWKNVGVATVILL
+152 LWKNVGIGVVILL
-165 AGLNTIPG
+165 AGLTTIPG
-173 ELYESAS
+173 ELYESAN
-180 MDGAGRWARLTK
+180 MDGAGKWARLTRV
-192 ITLPLLRPEILVV
+192 TLPMLRPELLVV
-205 TLLSTLNSFKNFRE
+205 TILSSLNAFKNFRE
-219 AYVLGGDHPHESVY
+219 AFVLGGDHPHESIY

-257 LFAMLFCLY
+257 FFALLFCLY
-266 TLLLKSPLGRGEPA
+266 ALLLKSPLGRGEPA
-280 FESSGRRPF
+280 LENGNRRDIPP
-289 KMSKGA
+289 KKGPV
-295 TLFLAL
+295 LFLAAL
-301 AALLFLLPVA
+301 SLLFVLPVVLTVA
-311 FTIGCSFLSPQEVQR
+311 CSFLSPQEVQR

-334 GSAAV
+334 GGTAAL
-339 VGGLPQGFSLMGYY
+339 GALPQGFSLMGYY

-363 VKFWLSLLLAVGAV
+363 AKFWVSLLLAVGAIL
-377 VGQVVISCMG
+377 GQMVISCMG
-387 GFAFAFFDFPGKR
+387 GFAFAFYDFPGKR
-400 LLFGL
+400 LLYSL
-405 LCFFML
+405 LCLFML
-411 VPLQVTLLP
+411 IPLQVTLLP
-420 NYLLLDAFGLLNT
+420 NYLLLDQLGALNT

-461 ILQAARL
+461 ILHAARL
-468 DGAGTLQVMVKV
+468 DGAGTLQVLARV

-504 EQPLIYLKD
+504 EQPLVYLQD
-513 VGSYPLSVFLASRYT
+513 VGSYPLSVFLASQYM
-528 ENLPLQFVCC
+528 ENLPFQFVCS

-545 ALAAAMCWTV
+545 ALCFLYFGGDV
-555 GFPRRRR
+555 LR
-562 HETSHSESEL
+562 S
-572 CATAGIGVMHGWL
+572 AGRKGEA
-585 LPH
+585 P

>member
-21 LAFLVLPFCYT
+21 LAFMVLPFCYT

-165 AGLNTIPG
+165 AGLDTIPG

-180 MDGAGRWARLTK
+180 MDGAGRWARLAK

-257 LFAMLFCLY
+257 LFALLFCLY

-280 FESSGRRPF
+280 FESSGRRPS

-442 FAPLGTFL
+442 FALLGTFL

-545 ALAAAMCWTV
+545 ALCFFYCGGDV
-555 GFPRRRR
+555 LD
-562 HETSHSESEL
+562 S
-572 CATAGIGVMHGWL
+572 GI
-585 LPH
+585 PKEEKA

>member
-130 QLTGPTSWMDSPFA
+130 QIAGPYLWMDSPFA
-144 FAILLGLY
+144 FVILLGLY
-152 LWKNVGVATVILL
+152 LWKNVGIGVVVLL
-165 AGLNTIPG
+165 AGLTTIPG

-180 MDGAGRWARLTK
+180 MDGAGKWARLTRV
-192 ITLPLLRPEILVV
+192 TLPMLRPELLVV
-205 TLLSTLNSFKNFRE
+205 TILSTLNAFKNFRE
-219 AYVLGGDHPHESVY
+219 AFVLGGDHPHESIY

-257 LFAMLFCLY
+257 FFALLFCLY

-280 FESSGRRPF
+280 LENGSRRDIPP
-289 KMSKGA
+289 KKGPI
-295 TLFLAL
+295 LFLTL
-301 AALLFLLPVA
+301 ISLLFVLPVVLTVA
-311 FTIGCSFLSPQEVQR
+311 CSFLSPQEVQR

-334 GSAAV
+334 GGTAAL
-339 VGGLPQGFSLMGYY
+339 GALPQGFSLMGYY

-363 VKFWLSLLLAVGAV
+363 AKFWVSLLLAVGAIA
-377 VGQVVISCMG
+377 GQVAISCLG
-387 GFAFAFFDFPGKR
+387 GFAFAFYDFPGKR
-400 LLFGL
+400 LLYGL
-405 LCFFML
+405 LCLFML
-411 VPLQVTLLP
+411 IPLQVTLLP
-420 NYLLLDAFGLLNT
+420 NYILLDQLGTLNT

-461 ILQAARL
+461 ILHAARL
-468 DGAGTLQVMVKV
+468 DGAGTLQVLARV
-480 LLPCGKSGVSTL
+480 LLPCGKGGVSTL
-492 IILTL
+492 VVLTL

-545 ALAAAMCWTV
+545 ALCFFYCGGDV
-555 GFPRRRR
+555 LD
-562 HETSHSESEL
+562 S
-572 CATAGIGVMHGWL
+572 GI
-585 LPH
+585 PKEEKA

>member
-1 MRRRQAVT
+1 MKRREAAI
-9 GWLLAA
+9 GLLLAA
-15 PAVVGL
+15 PAVMGL
-21 LAFLVLPFCYT
+21 LAFLVLPFGYT
-32 VFRSFTSGLG
+32 FLRSFTTGLG
-42 WGQFVG
+42 WGRFVG

-130 QLTGPTSWMDSPFA
+130 QITGPYPWMDSSFA
-144 FAILLGLY
+144 FVILLGLY
-152 LWKNVGVATVILL
+152 LWKNVGIAVVILL
-165 AGLNTIPG
+165 AGLTTIPG
-173 ELYESAS
+173 ELYESAN
-180 MDGAGRWARLTK
+180 MDGAGKWARLTK
-192 ITLPLLRPEILVV
+192 VTLPMLRPGLLVV
-205 TLLSTLNSFKNFRE
+205 TILSSLNAFKNFRE
-219 AYVLGGDHPHESVY
+219 AFVLGGDHPHESIY

-257 LFAMLFCLY
+257 FFAMLFCLY

-280 FESSGRRPF
+280 LESGSRHAIPA
-289 KMSKGA
+289 KKGPV
-295 TLFLAL
+295 LCLAL
-301 AALLFLLPVA
+301 LSLLFVLPVA
-311 FTIGCSFLSPQEVQR
+311 LTVACSFLSPQEVQR

-334 GSAAV
+334 GGTAV
-339 VGGLPQGFSLMGYY
+339 AGALPQGFSLMGYY

-363 VKFWLSLLLAVGAV
+363 AKFWVSLLLAVGAIL
-377 VGQVVISCMG
+377 GQMVISCMG
-387 GFAFAFFDFPGKR
+387 GFAFAFYDFPGKK
-400 LLFGL
+400 LLYGL
-405 LCFFML
+405 LCLFML
-411 VPLQVTLLP
+411 IPLQVTLLP
-420 NYLLLDAFGLLNT
+420 NYLLLDLLGVLNT

-461 ILQAARL
+461 ILHAARL
-468 DGAGTLQVMVKV
+468 DGAGTLQVLVRV
-480 LLPCGKSGVSTL
+480 LLPCGKGGVSTL
-492 IILTL
+492 VVLTL

-504 EQPLIYLKD
+504 EQPLIYLQD
-513 VGSYPLSVFLASRYT
+513 VGSYPLSVFLASQYM
-528 ENLPLQFVCC
+528 ENLPFQFVCS

-545 ALAAAMCWTV
+545 ALCFLYFGGDV
-555 GFPRRRR
+555 LR
-562 HETSHSESEL
+562 S
-572 CATAGIGVMHGWL
+572 AGRKGDT
-585 LPH
+585 P